1 MLGSNRDQVFIPG
14 SPHPNNHNP
23 LVTPAIFQTT
33 FHSREIHAK
42 MPSSLICS
50 RYLNCQCLF
59 TEVFCRSTWADNT
72 SSPRTFTDSGAVMER
87 FLRWNAHGTTTI
99 TESSI
104 CCIRKPVGR
113 FNRRGEKGYARTT
126 LRHNK
131 EGSREP
137 TASLPILVLI
147 QGFELEKE
155 RQSKNQIFFIIDNR
169 RERVSALISYS
180 SLLVGTSK
188 TQHPKS
194 SPFHI
199 YPTLLSF
206 LHTVEHKKIPIINRT
221 PSK

>member
-1 MLGSNRDQVFIPG
+1 MPG
-14 SPHPNNHNP
+14 
-23 LVTPAIFQTT
+23 
-33 FHSREIHAK
+33 
-42 MPSSLICS
+42 SLICS
-50 RYLNCQCLF
+50 RYLNCNCLF
-59 TEVFCRSTWADNT
+59 TEVICTESTWTDNT
-72 SSPRTFTDSGAVMER
+72 GGSPRTFTDSGAVMER

-147 QGFELEKE
+147 QELVMEIE
-155 RQSKNQIFFIIDNR
+155 RQSKDQIFFIIDNR